1 MENKDHV
8 AIELED
14 MVKNVQPLFQRCT
27 IYKVPDEIRL
37 SNEDAY
43 TPMAVSIG
51 PLHHRKNPKLASME
65 PQKMIYFRHFIES
78 RSKVRLTDLVSLVR
92 ELEPQIRA
100 CYSEEIPFT
109 VDEFVKIILVDCC
122 FVIEFFIRQGEFL
135 VPGTTRLTTT
145 IEDDLI
151 FSKPWLRGRIT
162 YDLLLLENQLPFFV
176 FHKLYTLVRG
186 SNSSSVIT
194 RDYEFHPFFML
205 ISFHLIHFIDPN
217 IHELHSSSWSS
228 SSSPPPHEIVLH
240 FTDMMRFLYLPQ
252 SHSHRQPSRKS
263 RELFVHGAS
272 ELDEVGIK
280 FESRY
285 RSKSVLALEYEYGVL
300 AMPRIWLSEDW
311 SEIVLRNILALEHC
325 HYPTQHYV
333 FDYVDFISQLIDK
346 DKDVDILVENGIIN
360 HLLGD
365 NKKVAELFRGL
376 KRNIMVSNCN
386 ADYLRISK
394 DLDAYYEDPWHKR
407 LATLKRWK
415 ATATIGGIVLLLL
428 TVIQTVFSILQVV
441 L

>member
-1 MENKDHV
+1 
-8 AIELED
+8 
-14 MVKNVQPLFQRCT
+14 MVKNVQPLFKRCT
-27 IYKVPDEIRL
+27 IYKVPDEIRQ
-37 SNEDAY
+37 SKEDAY

-51 PLHHRKNPKLASME
+51 PLHHCRNPRLASME
-65 PQKMIYFRHFIES
+65 SLKMFYFRHFIEN
-78 RSKVRLTDLVSLVR
+78 RMKVPLTDLVSLVR

-109 VDEFVKIILVDCC
+109 VDEFVKMILVDCC
-122 FVIEFFIRQGEFL
+122 FVIEFFIRQSESLFTDENEG
-135 VPGTTRLTTT
+135 RKTTT
-145 IEDDLI
+145 TTDDDVI

-162 YDLLLLENQLPFFV
+162 SDLLLLENQLPFFV
-176 FHKLYTLVRG
+176 FYKIYTLASG
-186 SNSSSVIT
+186 FNSSVGA

-205 ISFHLIHFIDPN
+205 ISFHLRFIDPN
-217 IHELHSSSWSS
+217 IPGLESL

-240 FTDMMRFLYLPQ
+240 FTDMIRFLYLPQ
-252 SHSHRQPSRKS
+252 SHHSHRQPSRKS
-263 RELFVHGAS
+263 RHLFVHRAS

-280 FESRY
+280 FRWHGGS
-285 RSKSVLALEYEYGVL
+285 SPLDLEYEYGVL
-300 AMPRIWLSEDW
+300 TMPHIRLSED
-311 SEIVLRNILALEHC
+311 C
-325 HYPTQHYV
+325 
-333 FDYVDFISQLIDK
+333 QLIDQ
-346 DKDVDILVENGIIN
+346 DKDVDILVEKGIIS

-376 KRNIMVSNCN
+376 KRNIMVSDCN

-428 TVIQTVFSILQVV
+428 TVIQTVFSVLQVV